1 MAEFTRRAVL
11 SAGFAAAGAGMP
23 FVQAPRS
30 MATVA
35 GGADSS
41 RLIVDGLDVSLLD
54 DAFLGLLHRGGVHCV
69 HQTVGGVV
77 GTYASFGKLTFGSF
91 YEFLDAHADQM
102 VVATSVRAIR
112 QAREDHKLAFVLGW
126 QDANLLDAR
135 LRESQSYTTISE
147 GLRGYAQ
154 LGLRI
159 VGLCYQNSNLF
170 GGGCLE
176 PREPL
181 TRAGRRLVEEIHKK
195 KLILD
200 VGGHTGEQTSL
211 DAISISTGVPIVST
225 HTCMA
230 SINPNVRCISD
241 RLAVAIAGTGGV
253 IGVNAL
259 SDFHNRTEESA
270 LIEGDHSPQASLE
283 KHLDQYDY
291 LRKLVGVDH
300 IGLGPDFTAGISFA
314 PAGKAEA
321 DDSLNW
327 TYGSSTVGP
336 QGTLPYVKGYEN
348 ISQLPNLISG
358 LAGRGW
364 TDVEIGKVLGGNWLR
379 VYERVWGA

>member
-1 MAEFTRRAVL
+1 MVEFTRRTML
-11 SAGFAAAGAGMP
+11 SAGIATGVALGLSRGARSAPPAAVP
-23 FVQAPRS
+23 TP
-30 MATVA
+30 
-35 GGADSS
+35 
-41 RLIVDGLDVSLLD
+41 IVDGLDVSLLD
-54 DAFLGLLHRGGVHCV
+54 EAFLDLLRRGGVNCV

-91 YEFLDAHADQM
+91 YEFLDRHADRM
-102 VVATSVRAIR
+102 TLATSVRDIR
-112 QAREDHKLAFVLGW
+112 QAVQDRKVAFILGW
-126 QDANLLDAR
+126 QDANLLDAP
-135 LRESQSYTTISE
+135 LRESQSFTTLAE

-181 TRAGRRLVEEIHKK
+181 THAGRRLVEEIHKK
-195 KLILD
+195 RLILD

-211 DAISISTGVPIVST
+211 DAIAISTGVPIVST

-230 SINPNVRCISD
+230 AINPNVRCISD
-241 RLAVAIAGTGGV
+241 RLAVAIAQTGGV
-253 IGVNAL
+253 IGINAL
-259 SDFHNRTEESA
+259 SDFHDRNEDSA
-270 LIEGDHSPQASLE
+270 LIDGDHSPQASLDQ
-283 KHLDQYDY
+283 HLDQYDY
-291 LRKLVGVDH
+291 LRKLVGIDH

-314 PAGKAEA
+314 PAGKREAE
-321 DDSLNW
+321 DSLNW

-348 ISQLPNLISG
+348 ISQLPNLVEG
-358 LAGRGW
+358 FKARGW
-364 TDVEIGKVLGGNWLR
+364 SGADIGKVLGGNWLR
-379 VYERVWGA
+379 VYERVWGS